1 MANIGQRQ
9 TSQSI
14 FEKDEIFHQYDKIF
28 LLKNNISNLLIYSP
42 AKVIFSPSI
51 SGKVV
56 FFALIFS
63 GETNSFGKDI
73 FYLPKEDNFS
83 SHDNFNRL
91 RLDLTWRRCSSV
103 HGTVPSSWGWKGCQG
118 WSSKLKTQT
127 DKVSHPQDNFS
138 LMFQFLF
145 LFLFTIWF
153 PWKTKRATKYQA
165 NNSNLSNDLDYR
177 KCTDLLCKLPITFQ
191 FHNKCL
197 GNFNDSIK
205 ITIYLVFI
213 SCLFD
218 GDEVVLIFWSTTSR
232 CCCEK
237 QKIYE
242 RSEGTRI

>member
-91 RLDLTWRRCSSV
+91 RLDLTEVVMVRCQAV
-103 HGTVPSSWGWKGCQG
+103 EAEKVAKAGRQN
-118 WSSKLKTQT
+118 SKLKRT
-127 DKVSHPQDNFS
+127 K
-138 LMFQFLF
+138 
-145 LFLFTIWF
+145 TI
-153 PWKTKRATKYQA
+153 
-165 NNSNLSNDLDYR
+165 
-177 KCTDLLCKLPITFQ
+177 
-191 FHNKCL
+191 FH
-197 GNFNDSIK
+197 
-205 ITIYLVFI
+205 
-213 SCLFD
+213 
-218 GDEVVLIFWSTTSR
+218 
-232 CCCEK
+232 
-237 QKIYE
+237 
-242 RSEGTRI
+242 